1 MTERQFQARMAQYDY
16 SFSPDVI
23 ADKPAIPRDSAR
35 LLIYDK
41 TRDMIAQ
48 DTFLHLNRY
57 LPSGAV
63 LVFNQTKVIPARLT
77 VTKETGGKAIITY
90 LETISGLWKVLA
102 DRRLTI
108 TSKISIAPGY
118 VCIVEKQEEKYF
130 YLKPLFDEKK
140 RDTIFIRWGTM
151 PLPPYIH
158 NPHLTEKQKRSYYQT
173 IFATQSGSVAAP
185 TASLHFTPRVLKK
198 LSTQGIDMAYITLHV
213 GLGTFAPL
221 EKHHL
226 IHKKLHEE
234 AYTIDAATARLLN
247 TALTTGRPIIPVG
260 TTSLRALESAYQHG
274 HIQSGSATTHL
285 FITESY
291 RHRVASGIITN
302 FHVPRSSLLMLVSS
316 FIGREKILKLYEY
329 ALNHQYR
336 FFSFGDGML
345 ILSHNQTQKNRVSVL

>member
-1 MTERQFQARMAQYDY
+1 M
-16 SFSPDVI
+16 
-23 ADKPAIPRDSAR
+23 
-35 LLIYDK
+35 
-41 TRDMIAQ
+41 
-48 DTFLHLNRY
+48 
-57 LPSGAV
+57 
-63 LVFNQTKVIPARLT
+63 IPARLAI
-77 VTKETGGKAIITY
+77 TKETGGKAIITY
-90 LETISGLWKVLA
+90 LETTHGLWKVLA

-108 TSKISIAPGY
+108 TSKLSVAPGY
-118 VCIVEKQEEKYF
+118 VCRVEKQEGKYF
-130 YLKPLFDEKK
+130 YIKPLFDEKK
-140 RDTIFIRWGTM
+140 RDAVFIRWGTM

-185 TASLHFTPRVLKK
+185 TASLHFTSRVLKK
-198 LSTQGIDMAYITLHV
+198 LSTRGIDMAYITLHV

-226 IHKKLHEE
+226 VHKKLHEE
-234 AYTIDAATARLLN
+234 SYTIDAATARLLN
-247 TALTTGRPIIPVG
+247 TAHAEGRPIIPVG

-274 HIQSGSATTHL
+274 HIQSGSGTTHL

-316 FIGREKILKLYEY
+316 FIGREKILSLYTY
-329 ALNHQYR
+329 ALSHQYR

-345 ILSHNQTQKNRVSVL
+345 IFSSLMSKKRRSSIV